1 MIRNESS
8 IGSFHQISDF
18 SACGI
23 TLEDPAS
30 ITDDDEDSSD
40 TDSTNSTAGEGSGE
54 DTTGEDTTGEE
65 SISRSK
71 LAPNKG

>member
-54 DTTGEDTTGEE
+54 DTTGEE